1 MQVDLSY
8 LGLACMSSHMYVRHV
23 QIDWLGLHDDL
34 ACWLV
39 VLSLHDSV
47 ASLQVNSSSRRVR
60 RRDRIVLRCRL
71 MCVMIRDDS
80 SIVDKEKRP
89 YGKGTVSDSCP

>member
-8 LGLACMSSHMYVRHV
+8 LGLACMSSRMYVRHV

-39 VLSLHDSV
+39 VVGLHDSV
-47 ASLQVNSSSRRVR
+47 ASLQVNSSSNPCLLQSPPSGWNRVAVPL
-60 RRDRIVLRCRL
+60 DV
-71 MCVMIRDDS
+71 RDD
-80 SIVDKEKRP
+80 P
-89 YGKGTVSDSCP
+89 

>member
-8 LGLACMSSHMYVRHV
+8 LGLACMSSRMYVRHV

-39 VLSLHDSV
+39 VVSLHDSV
-47 ASLQVNSSSRRVR
+47 ASLQVNSSSNPCLPQSPPSGRNRVAVPL
-60 RRDRIVLRCRL
+60 DV
-71 MCVMIRDDS
+71 RDD
-80 SIVDKEKRP
+80 P
-89 YGKGTVSDSCP
+89 